1 MKNSR
6 ILLSVLLAGVV
17 ISCSGYDDSSLWK
30 GVDEAQK
37 QIAALNSSLT
47 ELETQ
52 IGLLAA
58 AKNGGVIT
66 SIAENPNGGY
76 TVVYTKADGGQGT
89 AVIASNAELKDV
101 DIVGTKEENGVLY
114 WTLTSGGKT
123 AFITAAD
130 GAKIPVSGQIPSMS
144 VDKDGY
150 WMVNGIYVL
159 DASGAK
165 LKSHGRKASLISSVK
180 KSEDGTVTLVLA
192 DGSEVAVNS
201 VEKFYL
207 RLYNGSDEVK
217 RDVKVVDGSTSMTFR
232 YEVNGSKASSAIVK
246 MLKTENVDAVLDTD
260 AKTVSVTLP
269 TPLYKSKFTL
279 MASDEEGNMITR
291 SVRIIGKFSVDREN
305 DLWTVDTEEELAPG
319 CNLYS
324 MSFKNIER
332 RMFVIEVDLTS
343 PSVEIATAFADDMI
357 PNPNCNKNVNNG
369 YNLRETLSQLCV
381 RKTAA
386 GEGVLAG
393 VNTGFFDSNDGI
405 GRGAHIENGE
415 IVYMNNPYVVAVLP
429 NHSWAFTVFKDGTAS
444 CAKKVFEGKI
454 DVAGKEINYYSVND
468 TIVRGGCHGRMMDFP
483 VNLYTSR
490 YRKIPHPES
499 PSITN
504 PLSTKALYV
513 VARYTGAKMTVNDG
527 WFEAEVVSVADGRS
541 TALAEAP
548 YLSENNEVAIQ
559 AYGPTAENFA
569 ALKAGDKIRLS
580 AQMTVGGVVKPILTE
595 NSTMWQYI
603 TNGKNTLN
611 TVPKDHSFY
620 TKSDPMTFV
629 CVDKSA
635 TRVMIVE
642 VDGRQT
648 GYSIGV
654 TAKEVTDIALHLG
667 AWNSTRF
674 DGGGSSAVWAK
685 TAAKTGI
692 ISRPSDKG
700 GERSCMNY
708 IYVRTK

>member
-1 MKNSR
+1 M
-6 ILLSVLLAGVV
+6 SVLLAGVV

-37 QIAALNSSLT
+37 QLASLNSSLT
-47 ELETQ
+47 DLETQ

-66 SIAENPNGGY
+66 SVTDNPNGGY
-76 TVVYTKADGGQGT
+76 TVVYTKADGSQGT
-89 AVIASNAELKDV
+89 AVIASKDDVKDV

-114 WTLTSGGKT
+114 WTLTAGGKT
-123 AFITAAD
+123 SFITDAD
-130 GAKIPVSGQIPSMS
+130 GAKIPVTGRTPSMS

-159 DASGAK
+159 DAGGAK
-165 LKSHGRKASLISSVK
+165 VKSHGRKASLISGVT

-192 DGSEVAVNS
+192 DGSEVTVNS
-201 VEKFYL
+201 AEKFYL
-207 RLYNGSDEVK
+207 RIFFGANEIKGDIKVNGDFTILSLK
-217 RDVKVVDGSTSMTFR
+217 
-232 YEVNGSKASSAIVK
+232 YEVVGSKASSAVVRL
-246 MLKTENVDAVLDTD
+246 LKTEDLEAVLDTD

-269 TPLYKSKFTL
+269 TPLYKSQFTL
-279 MASDEEGNMITR
+279 IASDDEGNMITR
-291 SVRIIGKFSVDREN
+291 TVRFNGVFSVDRDN
-305 DLWTVDTEEELAPG
+305 DLWTVDTEEQLVPG

-324 MSFKNIER
+324 MSFKNITR
-332 RMFVIEVDLTS
+332 KMYVIEVDLTN
-343 PSVEIATAFADDMI
+343 PMVEIATAFADDI
-357 PNPNCNKNVNNG
+357 VPNPNANKNVNNG
-369 YNLRETLSQLCV
+369 FNLRETLSQLCA
-381 RKTAA
+381 RKTAE
-386 GEGVLAG
+386 GENVLAG

-405 GRGAHIENGE
+405 ARGAHIENGE
-415 IVYMNNPYVVAVLP
+415 LVYMNNPYVVSVLP

-444 CAKKVFEGKI
+444 CSKKVFEGKI
-454 DVAGKEINYYSVND
+454 EVGGKEVNYYSVND
-468 TIVRGGCHGRMMDFP
+468 TIVRGQSSGRMKDFP

-490 YRKIPHPES
+490 YRKIPHPEK
-499 PSITN
+499 PEITN
-504 PLSTKALYV
+504 SLSAKALYV
-513 VARYTGAKMTVNDG
+513 VAKYTGANMTVNDG
-527 WFEAEVVSVADGRS
+527 WFEAEVLDVKDGRS
-541 TALAEAP
+541 EALSGVP
-548 YLSENNEVAIQ
+548 YLTESNEVAIQ
-559 AYGPTAENFA
+559 AFGTAADNFA

-580 AQMTVGGVVKPILTE
+580 AQMTVGGVVKPILTQ

-603 TNGKNTLN
+603 TDGRNTLN

-629 CVDKSA
+629 CVDKSG

-654 TAKEVTDIALHLG
+654 TAKEVTDIAFHLG

-685 TAAKTGI
+685 TQSKTGI
-692 ISRPSDKG
+692 ISSPSDKG